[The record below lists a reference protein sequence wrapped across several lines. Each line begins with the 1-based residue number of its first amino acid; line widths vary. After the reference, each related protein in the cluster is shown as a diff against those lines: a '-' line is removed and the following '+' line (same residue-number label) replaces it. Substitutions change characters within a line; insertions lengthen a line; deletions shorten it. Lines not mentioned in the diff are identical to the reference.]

1 MSTYDL
7 VAIDPG
13 KNELAYAAFA
23 GKKLCAYGEL
33 PATTPPIDIDG
44 SVLSAPEVVWETP
57 QADGRGV
64 PPDDLIALS
73 SAGAELARWIAG
85 YSGRTR
91 SYQPR
96 AWKGSVAKPVHHSRL
111 WDALTTAEKK
121 LLGGTETRDAI
132 RNACA
137 RGGADGWKK
146 SGKMYY
152 LAREFPKFGDM
163 RMFHDILD
171 AVALGCKHLGR
182 IK

>member
-1 MSTYDL
+1 MGTYDL

-23 GKKLCAYGEL
+23 GDRLQAFGEL
-33 PATTPPIDIDG
+33 PAGCAPVDPDG
-44 SVLSAPEVVWETP
+44 SILTAPEVVWETP

-64 PPDDLIALS
+64 PPDDLISLS

-85 YSGRTR
+85 YAGRTR
-91 SYQPR
+91 AYRPR
-96 AWKGSVAKPVHHSRL
+96 DWKGSVAKPVHHSRL
-111 WDALTTAEKK
+111 WDALTTREKA
-121 LLGGTETRDAI
+121 LLGGSDTRAAI

-137 RGGADGWKK
+137 RGAADAWRK

-152 LAREFPKFGDM
+152 LAREFPLVAGVKIS
-163 RMFHDILD
+163 HDILD
-171 AVALGCKHLGR
+171 ASALGCKHLGR

>member
-23 GKKLCAYGEL
+23 GKRLCAFGEL
-33 PATTPPIDIDG
+33 PAGSPPLDGDG
-44 SVLSAPEVVWETP
+44 SIMSAPSVVWETP

-85 YSGRTR
+85 FHGHTR
-91 SYQPR
+91 PYQPR
-96 AWKGSVAKPVHHSRL
+96 QWKGSVAKPIHHSRL
-111 WDALTTAEKK
+111 WDALTTRERA
-121 LLGGTETRDAI
+121 LLGGTETRTAI
-132 RNACA
+132 RSACERGA
-137 RGGADGWKK
+137 RDAWRK
-146 SGKMYY
+146 SGKLYY
-152 LAREFPKFGDM
+152 LAREFPKAGGVKIS
-163 RMFHDILD
+163 HDILD

-182 IK
+182 TK